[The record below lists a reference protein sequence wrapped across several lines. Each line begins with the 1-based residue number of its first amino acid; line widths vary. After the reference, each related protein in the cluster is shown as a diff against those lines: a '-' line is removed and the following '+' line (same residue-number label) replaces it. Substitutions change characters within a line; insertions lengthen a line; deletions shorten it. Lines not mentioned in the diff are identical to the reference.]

1 MVKVKNMFAWIN
13 QYSYVLI
20 AIILMVFVAVG
31 STRIF
36 SWKVTI
42 LILVVLLVA
51 FTVFLKSQSIN
62 NDQVETRSEW
72 NTILRSTSP
81 VVLQLY
87 SEY

>member
-1 MVKVKNMFAWIN
+1 MFAWIN

-62 NDQVETRSEW
+62 NNQVETRSEW

>member
-1 MVKVKNMFAWIN
+1 MFAWVN

-20 AIILMVFVAVG
+20 AIVLMILIGIGA
-31 STRIF
+31 TRIF
-36 SWKVTI
+36 SWKVSI

-62 NDQVETRSEW
+62 NDQVKIRPEW
-72 NTILRSTSP
+72 DTILRSTSP

>member
-1 MVKVKNMFAWIN
+1 MFAWVN

-20 AIILMVFVAVG
+20 AIVLMILIGIGA
-31 STRIF
+31 TRIF

-62 NDQVETRSEW
+62 NDQVKIRSEW
-72 NTILRSTSP
+72 DTILRSTSP

>member
-1 MVKVKNMFAWIN
+1 MFAWIN

>member
-1 MVKVKNMFAWIN
+1 MFAWVN

-20 AIILMVFVAVG
+20 AIVLMILIGIGA
-31 STRIF
+31 TRIF
-36 SWKVTI
+36 SWKVSI
-42 LILVVLLVA
+42 LILVVLLIA

-62 NDQVETRSEW
+62 NDQVKIRSEW
-72 NTILRSTSP
+72 DTILRSNSP

>member
-1 MVKVKNMFAWIN
+1 
-13 QYSYVLI
+13 
-20 AIILMVFVAVG
+20 MVFVAVG

>member
-1 MVKVKNMFAWIN
+1 MFAWIN

-20 AIILMVFVAVG
+20 AIVLMILIGIGA
-31 STRIF
+31 TRIF
-36 SWKVTI
+36 SWKVSI
-42 LILVVLLVA
+42 LILVVLLIA

-62 NDQVETRSEW
+62 NDQVKIRSEW
-72 NTILRSTSP
+72 DTILRSNSP

>member
-1 MVKVKNMFAWIN
+1 MFAWVN

-20 AIILMVFVAVG
+20 AIVLMILIGIGA
-31 STRIF
+31 TRIF
-36 SWKVTI
+36 SWKVSI

-62 NDQVETRSEW
+62 NDQVKIRSEW
-72 NTILRSTSP
+72 DTILRSTSP

>member
-1 MVKVKNMFAWIN
+1 MFAWIN

-20 AIILMVFVAVG
+20 AIILMLFVAVA

-42 LILVVLLVA
+42 LILVVLLIA
-51 FTVFLKSQSIN
+51 LTGFLKSQSIN

>member
-1 MVKVKNMFAWIN
+1 MFAWIN

-20 AIILMVFVAVG
+20 AIILMLFVAVA

-42 LILVVLLVA
+42 LILVVLLIA
-51 FTVFLKSQSIN
+51 LTVFLKSQSIN

>member
-1 MVKVKNMFAWIN
+1 MFAWVN

-20 AIILMVFVAVG
+20 AIVLMILIGIGA
-31 STRIF
+31 TRIF

>member
-1 MVKVKNMFAWIN
+1 MFAWIN

-36 SWKVTI
+36 SWKVTFV
-42 LILVVLLVA
+42 ILVVLLVA

>member
-1 MVKVKNMFAWIN
+1 MFAWVN

-20 AIILMVFVAVG
+20 AIVLMILIGIGA
-31 STRIF
+31 TRIF
-36 SWKVTI
+36 SWKVSI

-51 FTVFLKSQSIN
+51 FTVFVKSQSIN
-62 NDQVETRSEW
+62 NDQVKIRSEW
-72 NTILRSTSP
+72 DTILRSTSP

>member
-1 MVKVKNMFAWIN
+1 MFAWIN

-62 NDQVETRSEW
+62 NDQVKIRSEW
-72 NTILRSTSP
+72 DTILRSTSP

>member
-1 MVKVKNMFAWIN
+1 MFAWIN

-20 AIILMVFVAVG
+20 AIILMLFVAVA

-42 LILVVLLVA
+42 LILMVLFIAL
-51 FTVFLKSQSIN
+51 TVFLKSQSIN